1 MNRRFFLQAGGT
13 AALAL
18 LTHACRRSP
27 APSTSQTS
35 LNAIKTRGYMV
46 VATEN
51 HYPPFEFL
59 VNDRPTGYNHDLLKL
74 LREVAPFEI
83 RQEILPWQ
91 EILPGVESGRFDV
104 ALSAV
109 GITDERAI
117 TLDFT
122 MPIAESTIAY
132 VKRQADTSIRSLQDL
147 AGKRIGVQQGGLSLA
162 TVPELQAHL
171 QGQNRALG
179 EVRQYREF
187 DSAYLDLIHGQIDAV
202 LQNIVSLAIL
212 VDEKLDLFEVGDRVG
227 RRSYAA
233 WAVRKG
239 NADLLGFL
247 NEFLATVHR
256 TGQMA
261 QLQEK
266 WLRMIFEDLPTQ
278 PLLPGD
284 RPIPA

>member
-1 MNRRFFLQAGGT
+1 MNRRFFLQAGGAT
-13 AALAL
+13 ALAL
-18 LTHACRRSP
+18 LTHSCRRSP
-27 APSTSQTS
+27 VTSVYRSS
-35 LNAIKTRGYMV
+35 LKAIKARGYMV

-59 VNDRPTGYNHDLLKL
+59 VNDRPTGYDYDLLEL
-74 LREVAPFEI
+74 LRKVAPFEI

-91 EILPGVESGRFDV
+91 EILPGVESGRFDL

-109 GITDERAI
+109 GITDERAT

-122 MPIAESTIAY
+122 MPIAESSIAY
-132 VKRQADTSIRSLQDL
+132 VKRKADASIRNLQDL

-162 TVPELQAHL
+162 TVPELQKYL
-171 QGQNRALG
+171 QSQNRALV
-179 EVRQYREF
+179 EIRQYRDF
-187 DSAYLDLIHGQIDAV
+187 DAAYLDLIHSQIDAV
-202 LQNIVSLAIL
+202 LHNVVSLSVL
-212 VDEKLDLFEVGDRVG
+212 VDEKLDLFEMGDRVG

-239 NADLLGFL
+239 NADLLAFL
-247 NEFLATVHR
+247 NEFLVTVRR

-266 WLRMIFEDLPTQ
+266 WLRIVFEDLPTQ

-284 RPIPA
+284 RPISA